1 MLVQLIAAVMFFALH
16 LDVRVYV
23 HIRKYMVRCCAS
35 APHPQWHGPQVA
47 ILLASVL
54 LAVLLLPLARRSI
67 ELELLVSLLL
77 LPALELELL
86 LVILLLPLPKLLL
99 GRTSST
105 RTINSTSTCT
115 FTTASSSSS
124 TTIIVI
130 TTRISRTSTTTP
142 QPTPGV
148 CFYLWAVQCS
158 EESNIYLCLVH
169 LGSREYWL
177 LDRSTVV

>member
-1 MLVQLIAAVMFFALH
+1 MNKYRPLIDVGSTHCRCDVFALH

-47 ILLASVL
+47 L

-105 RTINSTSTCT
+105 RTINSKSTCT
-115 FTTASSSSS
+115 FTTTSSSSS
-124 TTIIVI
+124 TTIVI
-130 TTRISRTSTTTP
+130 TTRSSRTSTTTP
-142 QPTPGV
+142 PNPHHRAGV
-148 CFYLWAVQCS
+148 P
-158 EESNIYLCLVH
+158 
-169 LGSREYWL
+169 
-177 LDRSTVV
+177 

>member
-1 MLVQLIAAVMFFALH
+1 MNKYRPLIDVGSTHCRCDVFALH

-35 APHPQWHGPQVA
+35 APRPQWHGPQVA
-47 ILLASVL
+47 MLLASVL

-86 LVILLLPLPKLLL
+86 LVILLLPLPKLQL

-105 RTINSTSTCT
+105 RTINPTSTCT

-124 TTIIVI
+124 TTIVI

-142 QPTPGV
+142 PTHTTGQGYHCV
-148 CFYLWAVQCS
+148 VLSV
-158 EESNIYLCLVH
+158 
-169 LGSREYWL
+169 GR
-177 LDRSTVV
+177 TV